1 MKTLVTGFCLFGI
14 VLSLC
19 FGCTNSSSGKGD
31 LIVVDTKANFPEK
44 EICIQDLADVSYI
57 PLYISDSTLVLRIFR
72 LLLTVLRQKVRRN
85 AFFFLLLM
93 VRLCREWSVV
103 TVKVRRNIQESVIIL

>member
-57 PLYISDSTLVLRIFR
+57 PLYISDSTLVLRIFSV
-72 LLLTVLRQKVRRN
+72 TPVRRN
-85 AFFFLLLM
+85 AFFFLLLT

>member
-57 PLYISDSTLVLRIFR
+57 PLYISDSTLVLRIF
-72 LLLTVLRQKVRRN
+72 
-85 AFFFLLLM
+85 
-93 VRLCREWSVV
+93 SVTPDGIAAEGV
-103 TVKVRRNIQESVIIL
+103 SEAVSNKHSEYI

>member
-44 EICIQDLADVSYI
+44 EICIQDLADVS
-57 PLYISDSTLVLRIFR
+57 
-72 LLLTVLRQKVRRN
+72 
-85 AFFFLLLM
+85 
-93 VRLCREWSVV
+93 
-103 TVKVRRNIQESVIIL
+103 

>member
-31 LIVVDTKANFPEK
+31 LIVVDTKANFLK
-44 EICIQDLADVSYI
+44 RRFAF
-57 PLYISDSTLVLRIFR
+57 RI
-72 LLLTVLRQKVRRN
+72 LQM
-85 AFFFLLLM
+85 FLIFLFIYPTQL
-93 VRLCREWSVV
+93 WF
-103 TVKVRRNIQESVIIL
+103 

>member
-31 LIVVDTKANFPEK
+31 LIVVDTKANFR
-44 EICIQDLADVSYI
+44 CFLYSS
-57 PLYISDSTLVLRIFR
+57 LYIR
-72 LLLTVLRQKVRRN
+72 LN
-85 AFFFLLLM
+85 FGSEEFFGY
-93 VRLCREWSVV
+93 S
-103 TVKVRRNIQESVIIL
+103 